1 MFNLYLL
8 NSHYFQSIYWVI
20 YKVIIKLMGYGLG
33 GRMDRNGE
41 EVVLKSILLSKSNP
55 VLFDVGANR
64 GSYSRKALEVNG
76 STRIHAFEPNYKM
89 FEIVQQKFINFE
101 NVILNNCALGESNMK
116 GMLFVPDS
124 KDSLGSVHKRRVFSE
139 EVEIQTIRI
148 QTLDTYISENGIE
161 GIDLL
166 KLDVEG
172 HELSVLKG
180 ALQTIGSKAIRNIQF
195 EFGGCNID
203 SRTFFRDFWELLFT
217 DYNIY
222 KITSTGL
229 FKIEIYTEQLEI
241 FSTVNFLA
249 ILKNE

>member
-1 MFNLYLL
+1 
-8 NSHYFQSIYWVI
+8 
-20 YKVIIKLMGYGLG
+20 MGYGLG

-41 EVVLKSILLSKSNP
+41 EVVLKSILLNKSNP
-55 VLFDVGANR
+55 VLFDVGANK
-64 GSYSRKALEVNG
+64 GSYSHKALEVNG
-76 STRIHAFEPNYKM
+76 STRIHAFEPNNKM

-101 NVILNNCALGESNMK
+101 NVNLNNCALGESNMT

-124 KDSLGSVHKRRVFSE
+124 KDSLGSVHNRKVFCE
-139 EVEIQTIRI
+139 EVEIQSIRLQTI
-148 QTLDTYISENGIE
+148 DSYISENGIE

-180 ALQTIGSKAIRNIQF
+180 ALQTIGLKQIRNIQF

-203 SRTFFRDFWELLFT
+203 SRTFFRDFWELLSKN
-217 DYNIY
+217 YNIY

-241 FSTVNFLA
+241 FSTINFLA